1 MKAMLPE
8 GAVRQKM
15 VSEGV
20 LSLQVRNLDI
30 AWIGSQA
37 FGDLTDC

>member
-1 MKAMLPE
+1 
-8 GAVRQKM
+8 M

-30 AWIGSQA
+30 AWIGSRTC
-37 FGDLTDC
+37 GDLTDW